1 MNIKILTPEYVVFE
15 GEVDSILL
23 PGINGEFHL
32 MKDHAGIVSSLSGGK
47 VKLFTKSV
55 SEAYAKN
62 FIKENENQNE
72 IFSYTIK
79 SGVVEFN
86 NDKGIILCE

>member
-15 GEVDSILL
+15 GEVDSVLL
-23 PGINGEFHL
+23 PGKHGEFHI
-32 MKDHAGIVSSLSGGK
+32 MTNHAGIVSSLTGGS

-55 SEAYAKN
+55 NEAYAKY
-62 FIKENENQNE
+62 FTKENEKGSV
-72 IFSYTIK
+72 FSYPIT

-86 NDKGIILCE
+86 HNKGIILCE